1 MQKQVFSNKTY
12 NAKVN
17 DIYNQD
23 SGVYVTQGIKK
34 NKQSSFERSIQG
46 NGSGSNGSYL
56 MFDEKVT
63 NTFLQLYVY
72 DLNKTICI
80 DIRDFL
86 KEIYNG
92 RRLTKK
98 FLSKVKANM
107 PKKIK
112 VRCTNDIWTIVD
124 YSSLKLNYLT

>member
-1 MQKQVFSNKTY
+1 MQEELAKNGIY

-23 SGVYVTQGIKK
+23 SGVYVTQGVKK
-34 NKQSSFERSIQG
+34 CNQGKFERSIQG
-46 NGSGSNGSYL
+46 KGKGSNGSYL

-63 NTFLQLYVY
+63 YTFLQLYVY

-80 DIRDFL
+80 DIRTFL
-86 KEIYNG
+86 KEKYNG
-92 RRLTKK
+92 RRLTKA
-98 FLSKVKANM
+98 FLEKVLSNM

-112 VRCTNDIWTIVD
+112 VKCINNTWKIVD
-124 YSSLKLNYLT
+124 YDRLQINNLI